1 MDLGRRRISEDERE
15 RVGSHLSG
23 SESDSVRASTGGG
36 GSSRPAS
43 LPRSFS
49 ATEASAVANLSVST
63 ADVIHHTSDRTVVSP
78 SNATLRMLAATGGT
92 SSTTVRLSPSAGA
105 PLDVNGGTTSVAV
118 SGVLGATRASGNG
131 SSTAASNGPS
141 VDSSRGASA
150 AHQNHHAAT
159 NGRVSRSNGVA
170 PSAGGREGGDSRDRR
185 SSSGGS
191 GSYRPQGGSAGRPS
205 GEDGGQ
211 TWINGE
217 QQVAN
222 LRTSLGVEDGSVVC
236 EPLTRC
242 RGTVG
247 EELSRSG
254 DGR

>member
-15 RVGSHLSG
+15 RVGSHLSSTE
-23 SESDSVRASTGGG
+23 SESVRASTGGG

-63 ADVIHHTSDRTVVSP
+63 ADVIHRTSDRNVVSP

-105 PLDVNGGTTSVAV
+105 PLDVNGGTSSVAV
-118 SGVLGATRASGNG
+118 SGVLGTPRAGGSGSNNP
-131 SSTAASNGPS
+131 ASNGPS
-141 VDSSRGASA
+141 GDSGRGPSA

-159 NGRVSRSNGVA
+159 NGRVSRSNGVGQ
-170 PSAGGREGGDSRDRR
+170 SAGGREGGDSRDRR
-185 SSSGGS
+185 SNGGGS
-191 GSYRPQGGSAGRPS
+191 GGYRSQGGSAGRPS

-217 QQVAN
+217 NGFPIQ
-222 LRTSLGVEDGSVVC
+222 
-236 EPLTRC
+236 
-242 RGTVG
+242 
-247 EELSRSG
+247 
-254 DGR
+254 